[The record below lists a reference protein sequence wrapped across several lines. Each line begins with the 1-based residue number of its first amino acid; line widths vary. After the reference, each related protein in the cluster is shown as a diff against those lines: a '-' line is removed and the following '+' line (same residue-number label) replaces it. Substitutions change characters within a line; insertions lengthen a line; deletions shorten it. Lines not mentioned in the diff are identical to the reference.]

1 MEENPQASETLQQ
14 GKDISRPK
22 YDNHETYF
30 KCDYYNHGA
39 KEYKIPNYL
48 VEMSMGYGQ
57 NAEGRKYGLY
67 FISKVHEAG
76 ISDSIPDGARLSDT
90 KIILSWT
97 VSSTTCFWR
106 P

>member
-30 KCDYYNHGA
+30 KCGYCNHVA
-39 KEYKIPNYL
+39 KKYKIPMYL
-48 VEMSMGYGQ
+48 VQLYMMSMRCGQ

-67 FISKVHEAG
+67 FISNLHEIG
-76 ISDSIPDGARLSDT
+76 TSDSVPDGARPSEPRLATGGESFRT
-90 KIILSWT
+90 
-97 VSSTTCFWR
+97 
-106 P
+106 